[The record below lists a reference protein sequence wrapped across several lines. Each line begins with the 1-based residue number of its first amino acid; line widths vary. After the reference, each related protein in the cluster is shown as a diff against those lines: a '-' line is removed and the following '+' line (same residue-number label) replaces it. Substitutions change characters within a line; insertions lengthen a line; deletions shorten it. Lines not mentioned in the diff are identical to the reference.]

1 MNTMN
6 RGIAYTVC
14 VTALDTSKVYT
25 ATLRNA
31 ATKTSVSVAGF
42 FVGDKAY
49 FYFAPEVTATMQ
61 VGVYQLN
68 VYDTTTK
75 KEQSKSLTINDW
87 ITAATNKGWIIN
99 S

>member
-1 MNTMN
+1 MNTMNTMN
-6 RGIAYTVC
+6 RGIAYTIC

-31 ATKTSVSVAGF
+31 ATNTSVSVAVF

-68 VYDTTTK
+68 VYDPDKQEMLYTDAYTVLRETG
-75 KEQSKSLTINDW
+75 LNI
-87 ITAATNKGWIIN
+87 
-99 S
+99 

>member
-6 RGIAYTVC
+6 RGIAYTIC

-25 ATLRNA
+25 AT
-31 ATKTSVSVAGF
+31 
-42 FVGDKAY
+42 D
-49 FYFAPEVTATMQ
+49 
-61 VGVYQLN
+61 

>member
-1 MNTMN
+1 MHSDGTLPGGRKGEKVCSMNTMN
-6 RGIAYTVC
+6 RGIAYTIC

-25 ATLRNA
+25 AT
-31 ATKTSVSVAGF
+31 
-42 FVGDKAY
+42 D
-49 FYFAPEVTATMQ
+49 
-61 VGVYQLN
+61 